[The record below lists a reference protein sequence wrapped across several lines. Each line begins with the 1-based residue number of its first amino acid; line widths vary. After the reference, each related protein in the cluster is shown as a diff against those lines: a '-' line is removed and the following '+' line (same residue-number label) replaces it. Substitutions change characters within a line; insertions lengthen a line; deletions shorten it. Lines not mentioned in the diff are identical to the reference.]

1 MREDLQEMISKPMIY
16 SLKKWTH
23 GKDNLNKILRAHPNI
38 QFVSVVAVDLGG
50 NDTDEKIPISLF
62 LEDTDAFL
70 STGVQTDGSSVM
82 LQGIATLN
90 DAKIDL
96 IPDLDATWYVD
107 YNYDHLYE
115 DNGLPVGTIRIPAF
129 IEHNGKRVDSRSILK
144 RTVEYFTEEIRK
156 ILCQYPHLLQE
167 LGIACGDDIE
177 SINLT
182 TATELEFWVRTPEDY
197 ADEEKLSTS
206 QMLKEQYWKR
216 TKGSV
221 RTALEETIM
230 LMDKYGFEPEMG
242 HKEVG
247 GITARIGVT
256 GKLNHVME
264 QLEIDWKYNNPLQ
277 CADNEMFIR
286 ELVEEVFESHGLEVT
301 FLAKPIEGVAG
312 SGKHAHLGAN
322 LKLKDGKYVNLFSP
336 KDLKSD
342 YLSSIGWGA
351 LMGILKNY
359 EVVNPFIT
367 ATNDAFNRLKPGF
380 EAPIC
385 IVASVGHTVEIPSR
399 NRTVLVGLVRDMNQS
414 MATRFE
420 LRSPNPTSNT
430 YLTIAAAYQTMIHGV
445 KAVAVEK
452 MSSGDLEIE
461 FSKKAGEEKFYL
473 EKDRSYR
480 SEAQVFED
488 YTEEERTK
496 LFGEPPATVWEN
508 LQAFKKYPDKLQT
521 LFDGEVFSEIIVD
534 SYAISILDKWVM
546 ELIGRIIADNMV
558 LVRNCKKLH
567 GSEIITDLDV
577 VNWEEINAL
586 RNYLMKD
593 SLKKKSLFTEIREAV
608 EAEDYN
614 LVSSLQLEMSERTT
628 KLKQL
633 YAIYRRNLLLENN
646 VNNDSS
652 HFSF

>member
-1 MREDLQEMISKPMIY
+1 MLY
-16 SLKKWTH
+16 SLDRNTH
-23 GKDNLNKILRAHPNI
+23 RTEILAKLIRSHPNI

-50 NDTDEKIPISLF
+50 NDTDEKIPISIF
-62 LEDTDAFL
+62 LEDIEGFL
-70 STGVQTDGSSVM
+70 RKGIQTDGSSVM

-96 IPDLDATWYVD
+96 IPDLDATWFVD
-107 YNYDHLYE
+107 YNPDHIYE
-115 DNGLPVGTIRIPAF
+115 KNGLPVGTLRIPAF
-129 IEHNGKRVDSRSILK
+129 IEHNGKKVDSRSILK
-144 RTVEYFTEEIRK
+144 RTVEYFTGEIKRMFSA
-156 ILCQYPHLLQE
+156 YPHLLE
-167 LGIACGDDIE
+167 EFNIPSLDHIKRV
-177 SINLT
+177 NLT

-221 RTALEETIM
+221 RTALEETII

-264 QLEIDWKYNNPLQ
+264 QLEIDWKYNAPIQ
-277 CADNEMFIR
+277 CADSEMFIR

-322 LKLKDGKYVNLFSP
+322 LELVTGEKINLFAPRDLKDN
-336 KDLKSD
+336 
-342 YLSSIGWGA
+342 YLNSIGWGA
-351 LMGILKNY
+351 LMGMLKNY
-359 EVVNPFIT
+359 EVVNPFVT

-385 IVASVGHTVEIPSR
+385 TVASVGHTVELPSR
-399 NRTVLVGLVRDMNQS
+399 NRTVLVGLVRDMDEA

-420 LRSPNPTSNT
+420 LRSPNPTTNI
-430 YLTIAAAYQTMIHGV
+430 YLTIAATYQTMLDGI
-445 KAVAVEK
+445 KAVVENK
-452 MSSGDLEIE
+452 MNSEDLKRE

-473 EKDRSYR
+473 EKDRLYR

-488 YTEEERTK
+488 FTEEERNK
-496 LFGEPPATVWEN
+496 LFGKPPATVWEN
-508 LQAFKKYPDKLQT
+508 ILAFKNYPDKKQT
-521 LFDGEVFSEIIVD
+521 LFQGEVFSEVIVD
-534 SYAISILDKWVM
+534 SYAISILDRWVM
-546 ELIGRIIADNMV
+546 ELIGRIIVDNMA

-567 GSEIITDLDV
+567 ENEPVSDV
-577 VNWEEINAL
+577 DVFNWEKISSL

-593 SLKKKSLFTEIREAV
+593 SRKNKSLFTRIRNAV
-608 EAEDYN
+608 EEKDYD
-614 LVSSLQLEMSERTT
+614 LVSNLQLEMSQRISQ
-628 KLKQL
+628 LKQL
-633 YAIYRRNLLLENN
+633 YGEYRRNLLFDDGVSYNN
-646 VNNDSS
+646 FHLDS
-652 HFSF
+652 